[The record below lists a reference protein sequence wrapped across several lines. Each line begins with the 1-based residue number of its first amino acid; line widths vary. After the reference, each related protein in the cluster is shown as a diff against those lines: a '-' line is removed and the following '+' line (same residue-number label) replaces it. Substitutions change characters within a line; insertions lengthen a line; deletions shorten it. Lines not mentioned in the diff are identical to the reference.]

1 MPVSGPPCGNRG
13 AAGAERTAA
22 RHRSSARSVTNSDC
36 PGNHQSMMKLRP
48 TALSR
53 VALAAC
59 KETDQVWSPTTPSAA
74 LLGAGAK
81 WIRTLGP
88 TLGIIVSR
96 SLLSSRPV
104 PLWESGNHHF
114 AKRLLRF
121 FSVGFLVATIRRQGP
136 HQRSRL
142 SSKRSRGNL
151 ALYKTRAERG
161 KHRINTPCSATGEVP
176 PWTVRRLGCCRELS

>member
-1 MPVSGPPCGNRG
+1 MPVSGPPCGNWG
-13 AAGAERTAA
+13 AAGAERTRGKASELSSE
-22 RHRSSARSVTNSDC
+22 RHKQRLSRKSSV
-36 PGNHQSMMKLRP
+36 SMMKLRP

-161 KHRINTPCSATGEVP
+161 KCRHGR
-176 PWTVRRLGCCRELS
+176 VRRLGCCRELS